1 MENYDV
7 YANKI
12 VYIPMRTMINMVE
25 DQSWEMKWEN
35 ERMTKNIAKIAL
47 YSIARDRDVIVIS
60 DLDEILS
67 SEGIYQFNPDK
78 YEWMGTQLR
87 TAQFYFNRV
96 SIFEAK

>member
-1 MENYDV
+1 
-7 YANKI
+7 
-12 VYIPMRTMINMVE
+12 MINMVE
-25 DQSWEMKWEN
+25 DQSWEMKWGN
-35 ERMTKNIAKIAL
+35 EGMMKSVARIVLDTM
-47 YSIARDRDVIVIS
+47 ARDRDVIVTS

-87 TAQFYFNRV
+87 TAQYYFNRV